1 MAQTRLTF
9 FNHGDPEHLADPW
22 VADQVQL
29 GRLLLARQEAQR
41 AQQGLAADLEQRRYG
56 QQADARD
63 FQQRQ
68 YEFQARLADE
78 AAARR
83 EQAMRAD
90 RLFEAQRQ
98 DANARLGLDR
108 EELGVRRE
116 GLTEQRQDR
125 LTARQERL
133 SDRQLADERWKTSRG
148 DDLAARQA
156 AEERWKAEVAARE
169 ANQREQ
175 RAADALNRAEM
186 VGQREADRALDE
198 QRYRDQATRQD
209 RAREDVQAERRA
221 LLGEAAATKEAAK
234 SEARDYNRDVGMTD
248 AAARF
253 AAEAQK
259 IKASD
264 DSDEAKLA
272 ALVAAVER
280 QIRPPAEAVDVDP
293 TTGRKLP
300 VWRPTSK
307 EELDAL
313 QARLLQA
320 ALEVFP
326 EFKTRKPL
334 PPTAAERARTDEALG
349 PVGRTLTNFPG
360 VGAMADTLTAWT
372 PEVAWRLLGQPERTE
387 PGLGARAIGTAYG
400 RNAGLFKTRSGR

>member
-116 GLTEQRQDR
+116 SLGAQQQDQT
-125 LTARQERL
+125 L
-133 SDRQLADERWKTSRG
+133 DRQLRERALADQTAGREQGLRQQQAEMEARLREQRTSRQE
-148 DDLAARQA
+148 DMLREARA
-156 AEERWKAEVAARE
+156 FAERGAARE
-169 ANQREQ
+169 DAKLADLRREETD
-175 RAADALNRAEM
+175 AARYAEQ
-186 VGQREADRALDE
+186 GR
-198 QRYRDQATRQD
+198 RQD

-234 SEARDYNRDVGMTD
+234 AEARDYNRDVGMTD

-264 DSDEAKLA
+264 DSDEEKLA

-372 PEVAWRLLGQPERTE
+372 PEVAWRLQGRPERTE
-387 PGLGARAIGTAYG
+387 PGLGARAVGTAYG